1 MAPIDEMIVIQHACQ
16 ENVAMEKKK
25 IKKKIKKVVVVIT
38 LTVAPLVG
46 VAGCLASKDLTDKNK
61 NGVRQNIYIFI
72 FPEII

>member
-16 ENVAMEKKK
+16 ENVAME
-25 IKKKIKKVVVVIT
+25 KKKIKKVVVVIT